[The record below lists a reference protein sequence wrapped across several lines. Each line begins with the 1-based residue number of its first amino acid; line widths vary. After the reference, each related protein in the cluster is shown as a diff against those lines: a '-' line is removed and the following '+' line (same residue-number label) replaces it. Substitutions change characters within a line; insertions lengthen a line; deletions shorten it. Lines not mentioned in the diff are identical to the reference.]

1 MAQLTAGVTEIHIK
15 VCSTC
20 SVNNFVKNEAILE
33 VAVHLFRPHKYL
45 SNAYFKLSVRL
56 KLTMKQANH
65 LEGGGEDGLPR
76 SFHPFNLL
84 DLLYRHHKY
93 IDRHYHHTISKI

>member
-1 MAQLTAGVTEIHIK
+1 MAKLTAGVTEIHMK
-15 VCSTC
+15 ACSTC
-20 SVNNFVKNEAILE
+20 SVNNFVENADILE

-45 SNAYFKLSVRL
+45 SNAYFRLSVRL

-84 DLLYRHHKY
+84 DLLYSHHKHIGRY
-93 IDRHYHHTISKI
+93 YYCTIQKI